1 MPLENDRSFQ
11 MRTSDDF
18 LGKLDDWRRAQPAL
32 PSRAEAIRIL
42 VEIGIATTKTAA
54 PPITPM
60 SGGELR

>member
-11 MRTSDDF
+11 MRTSADF
-18 LGKLDDWRRAQPAL
+18 LGKLDDRRRAQPAL

-54 PPITPM
+54 HPITPM
-60 SGGELR
+60 SGEEVR